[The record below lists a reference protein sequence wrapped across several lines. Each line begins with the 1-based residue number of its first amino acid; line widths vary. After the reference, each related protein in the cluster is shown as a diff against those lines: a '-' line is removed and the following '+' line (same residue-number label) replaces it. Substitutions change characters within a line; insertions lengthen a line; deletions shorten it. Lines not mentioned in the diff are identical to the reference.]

1 VFYFDRTIVNI
12 VKKLESLKH
21 RLCIY

>member
-1 VFYFDRTIVNI
+1 VFYFDRI

-21 RLCIY
+21 PLCIY